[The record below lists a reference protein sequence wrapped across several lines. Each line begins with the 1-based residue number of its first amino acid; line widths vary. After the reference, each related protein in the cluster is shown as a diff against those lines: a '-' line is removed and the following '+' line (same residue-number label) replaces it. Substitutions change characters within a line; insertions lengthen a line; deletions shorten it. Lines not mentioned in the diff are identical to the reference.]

1 MNKLEVQICV
11 GTTCYVMGASH
22 LQDIEIYLSEEQR
35 NKVSIT
41 GAACLNA
48 CRSGNY
54 IAAPFVKV
62 GDVMVSEATTSTVIA
77 EIKRQLE
84 RKNAEQ

>member
-1 MNKLEVQICV
+1 MSKLEVQICV

-22 LQDIEIYLSEEQR
+22 LQDLEIYLPEELR
-35 NKVSIT
+35 ERVSVT

-54 IAAPFVKV
+54 LAAPFVKV
-62 GDVMVSEATTSTVIA
+62 GDVMVNEATATKVI
-77 EIKRQLE
+77 EEVKRQLE
-84 RKNAEQ
+84 AENA